1 MMYKRDDFYVDSEYG
16 YFIIFGNKVFN
27 LEDVKDIYLRD
38 EAMYVE
44 MADGSREYFDIVVNI
59 CNIPILLDFIKE
71 FKIANKINSTK
82 SVESIYERSFRSFA
96 IYTLLFMSIML
107 NLVLILVK

>member
-1 MMYKRDDFYVDSEYG
+1 MLYSKDSFYVDSEYG

-27 LEDVKDIYLRD
+27 LEDVRDIYLRG

-44 MADGSREYFDIVVNI
+44 MVDGTREYFDIVVNVS
-59 CNIPILLDFIKE
+59 NIPILLDFIKE
-71 FKIANKINSTK
+71 FHTAKKINSLNK
-82 SVESIYERSFRSFA
+82 ENMYERSFRSFA
-96 IYTLLFMSIML
+96 IYMLLVMSIML